1 MGPLQY
7 VSMYALQMI
16 KKLQTEFIA
25 SLAPKQSVTDA
36 FNAHGQEW
44 VKHTVWVEECRSG
57 RKTGQGYTTAEFSAR
72 NSQSVRLMEMSDS
85 LSERNF
91 SFLLSRTLANHMLI
105 TC

>member
-36 FNAHGQEW
+36 FNAHCQEW
-44 VKHTVWVEECRSG
+44 VKHTVWVEECRSV
-57 RKTGQGYTTAEFSAR
+57 RKIAQEFHSPLIHPLTD
-72 NSQSVRLMEMSDS
+72 V
-85 LSERNF
+85 NF
-91 SFLLSRTLANHMLI
+91 SSGTKTTKPAASTLSGPALRCT
-105 TC
+105 TSK